1 MLRLIPAP
9 AHRAALRVASNLRN
23 RWRRLRGIAADGV
36 SVIATDLEGRVLLV
50 RHSYGPPGWYFPGG
64 GVHRGECPEVAARRE
79 LVEETACTPNTM
91 ILLGSIAE
99 DLGGAAHTSHVFRA
113 TTADVPRA
121 DGREVVEARFFPTHS
136 LPEPLSPR
144 TRARLDMFRAAGPG

>member
-9 AHRAALRVASNLRN
+9 AHRVALRLASSLRDH
-23 RWRRLRGIAADGV
+23 WRRLTGTAADGV

-64 GVHRGECPEVAARRE
+64 GMNRGECPEAAARRE
-79 LVEETACTPNTM
+79 LVEETACTPSALV
-91 ILLGSIAE
+91 LLGSIAE
-99 DLGGAAHTSHVFRA
+99 QVGGGAHTSYVFRA

-144 TRARLDMFRAAGPG
+144 TRARLDLFRAAGPG